1 MRELDGQVALVTG
14 AGRNIG
20 RAIAFALAEAGAAL
34 AVNVRSNVNEGR
46 ALVDEI
52 VAAGGA
58 ALLVV
63 ADVTQRAEVDAMMAA
78 IEARFGRLDILVN
91 NAAVRREAPFAELS
105 YADWRAAFDVCV
117 DGAFHCTQAGLAL
130 LRARG
135 GSVVNIGGLT
145 AHTGASGRAHVVSA
159 KAALGGL
166 TRALAHDLAEF
177 GITVN
182 CVAPGMIK
190 TVREGAAPGHHG
202 GRGNLAGRRGRPDEV
217 AGAVLWLAG
226 KSGRYVTGQTI
237 QVNGGA
243 YLAG

>member
-1 MRELDGQVALVTG
+1 MPLPARHVRALP
-14 AGRNIG
+14 ACLAAALIC
-20 RAIAFALAEAGAAL
+20 AFAPVAAQGDYP
-34 AVNVRSNVNEGR
+34 NRTVRIIAPQAPGGGVDLVGRIMADRLSR
-46 ALVDEI
+46 ALG
-52 VAAGGA
+52 VA
-58 ALLVV
+58 VV
-63 ADVTQRAEVDAMMAA
+63 ID
-78 IEARFGRLDILVN
+78 N
-91 NAAVRREAPFAELS
+91 
-105 YADWRAAFDVCV
+105 
-117 DGAFHCTQAGLAL
+117 
-130 LRARG
+130 
-135 GSVVNIGGLT
+135 
-145 AHTGASGRAHVVSA
+145 HTGASGRAHVVSA